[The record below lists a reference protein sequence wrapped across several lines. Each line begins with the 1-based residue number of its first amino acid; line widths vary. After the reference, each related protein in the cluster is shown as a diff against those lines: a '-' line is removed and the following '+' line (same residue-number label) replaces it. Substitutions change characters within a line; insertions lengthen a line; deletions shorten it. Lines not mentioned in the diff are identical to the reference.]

1 MKIIIQQLITLFVFL
16 MFGNAAVAQNYYSD
30 VQKVIKPRM
39 RVIVLNDFSGDPD
52 GYFQLVHQLLSPSA
66 EVRAVIGTHLRPNDP
81 FDNSTIT
88 AQNAQRN
95 AQELVTLKI
104 GRAHV

>member
-1 MKIIIQQLITLFVFL
+1 MKAIIKQLITLSVFL
-16 MFGNAAVAQNYYSD
+16 IVGSCAVAQNYYSD
-30 VQKVIKPRM
+30 AQKVIKPRM

-66 EVRAVIGTHLRPNDP
+66 EVRAVIGTHLKPNDP

-88 AQNAQRN
+88 A
-95 AQELVTLKI
+95 
-104 GRAHV
+104 